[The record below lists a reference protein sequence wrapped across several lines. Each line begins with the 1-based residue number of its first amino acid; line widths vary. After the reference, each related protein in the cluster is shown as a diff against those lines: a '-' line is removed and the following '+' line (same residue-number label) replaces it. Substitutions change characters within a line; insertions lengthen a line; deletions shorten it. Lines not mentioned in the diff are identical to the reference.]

1 MKRLFLIIP
10 LFFLACSTKEVVTN
24 YTITHANISQK
35 SDKTISIHV
44 ESTPE
49 LQTRRIYWQKGY
61 EKNPYLYSQW
71 IDDFDN
77 LIKKSVY
84 NALFNAYKAVY
95 FDKDA
100 DINLKLFITNATHV
114 VEDDKSYVILDI
126 KAYANDKSKEFHY
139 QIPCQP
145 NAKSAVAAFNT
156 AIEKFEG
163 DLAKWLKSS

>member
-10 LFFLACSTKEVVTN
+10 LFFLACSTKEIVTN

-71 IDDFDN
+71 IEDFDTLLQKSVFN
-77 LIKKSVY
+77 ALFDSHKFKSVY
-84 NALFNAYKAVY
+84 QDKKA
-95 FDKDA
+95 DL
-100 DINLKLFITNATHV
+100 NLQLYIAEASHV
-114 VEDDKSYVILDI
+114 VTQNGSYVILDI
-126 KAYANDKSKEFHY
+126 KAYLNSRSKDFY
-139 QIPCQP
+139 YKIPCQK
-145 NAKSAVAAFNT
+145 NAKGAVEAFNK
-156 AIEKFEG
+156 AVKRFEKELI
-163 DLAKWLKSS
+163 DWL